1 MNYFCVKRR
10 KQNHKISFHFFAA
23 PPCTPRLLNGLVR
36 KFLVL
41 VRDWKEREAR
51 IVSITTKSERTIW
64 FRATT
69 RSARAKLIKI
79 LRILFV
85 KSSNFVQETPP
96 VITFARNGRMWNY
109 APRHGM
115 PRTRYAP
122 RFFQGNEQRALGD
135 VEVYLSKA
143 QSKTEVLQPIFLF
156 VLSDDVKRFLISI
169 VQKLSF
175 QYKYE

>member
-1 MNYFCVKRR
+1 MKRR

-41 VRDWKEREAR
+41 YASGRSAR
-51 IVSITTKSERTIW
+51 RADVGVTTLSERKIK
-64 FRATT
+64 FRITT

-96 VITFARNGRMWNY
+96 IYTFARNGRMWSV
-109 APRHGM
+109 AKRHGM

-122 RFFQGNEQRALGD
+122 RFFQAHGERALGD
-135 VEVYLSKA
+135 VEVRLSLA
-143 QSKTEVLQPIFLF
+143 QSKTKVLQPIFLF
-156 VLSDDVKRFLISI
+156 ALSGGVKRFLISI
-169 VQKLSF
+169 VQKLTF

>member
-64 FRATT
+64 FKATT
-69 RSARAKLIKI
+69 RSARCKLIKI
-79 LRILFV
+79 LRILFI

-96 VITFARNGRMWNY
+96 IFTFARNGGMWSV
-109 APRHGM
+109 AKRHRM

-122 RFFQGNEQRALGD
+122 RFFQAHGERTLGD
-135 VEVYLSKA
+135 VEVRLSKA
-143 QSKTEVLQPIFLF
+143 QSKTKVLQPIFLF
-156 VLSDDVKRFLISI
+156 ALWAM
-169 VQKLSF
+169 
-175 QYKYE
+175 